1 MKWLLTLAAVF
12 ALPADAA
19 PHTLNL
25 PGIIQ
30 RHDSTCWAA
39 VSAMASR
46 AFTVPCQYRRPT
58 QSDVL
63 YSKNI
68 GTHDLPRKCPRRC
81 RRDALP
87 SCDGPDP
94 IETGKTNCGPDA
106 ILCDIPRE
114 TWLLG
119 LSSRKVGNLAIGN
132 TRELKADRI
141 LHEIKD
147 RKAPVV
153 ISWEYLNPA
162 SLSAADRL
170 LRTGSVAEAAA
181 LLNSTRGAGRHFLI
195 IIGYDDET
203 NEVLVW
209 DPWPAKSV
217 NELPE
222 GHSRLKWIPYES
234 YRNPKVD
241 NGAPVN
247 AFHDADEFAMC
258 RCAPEALE
266 SIATLTTT
274 AVQVR
279 DPVNITLQ
287 VDFNF
292 GHDVP
297 ELVQERENALRGR
310 VVRDADGDRI
320 GGRLDSEPG
329 IPTVTIMSRTLLDTR
344 ERPEILLESRTA
356 ALVVPVKRHGEL
368 VDSFLLVNSTTGWRE
383 GGYSNNEIARRIM
396 EFRAA
401 RSGEGRFY
409 LVAIPEYGKFYV
421 ARGFTTDAELV
432 PLDGDV
438 RRPFAPASQ
447 VLRDAV
453 TQIELIA
460 HLNSVT
466 PD

>member
-1 MKWLLTLAAVF
+1 MKWLLTLAALL
-12 ALPADAA
+12 ALPAAA
-19 PHTLNL
+19 DKHTLNL
-25 PGIIQ
+25 QGIIQ
-30 RHDSTCWAA
+30 RHDATCWAA

-46 AFTVPCQYRRPT
+46 AFTVPCQYRRPVE
-58 QSDVL
+58 SHVL
-63 YSKNI
+63 YSQNI
-68 GTHDLPRKCPRRC
+68 GTNDLPRKCPRRC
-81 RRDALP
+81 RRNALP
-87 SCDGPDP
+87 SCEGPDP
-94 IETGKTNCGPDA
+94 IEQGKTNCGTDA

-119 LSSRKVGNLAIGN
+119 LSSRKVGNLGIGN
-132 TRELKADRI
+132 TRELTADRI

-170 LRTGSVAEAAA
+170 QRAGSVEEAAA
-181 LLNSTRGAGRHFLI
+181 LLNSTRGFGRHFLI
-195 IIGYDDET
+195 ITGYNDST

-217 NELPE
+217 DELSE
-222 GHSRLKWIPYES
+222 GHTRLKWIPYEL
-234 YRNPKVD
+234 YQNPKVD

-266 SIATLTTT
+266 PIATLTTT

-279 DPVNITLQ
+279 DPVNIVLQ
-287 VDFNF
+287 VDLNF
-292 GHDVP
+292 GHDML
-297 ELVQERENALRGR
+297 ELVQERENALRDR

-329 IPTVTIMSRTLLDTR
+329 FPTVTIMSRTLLDTR
-344 ERPEILLESRTA
+344 ERPEVLLESRTA
-356 ALVVPVKRHGEL
+356 ALVVPVKRHGKL

-383 GGYSNNEIARRIM
+383 DGYSNNEIARRLM

-401 RSGEGRFY
+401 RSSEGRFY
-409 LVAIPEYGKFYV
+409 LVAIPEYGKFFV
-421 ARGFTTDAELV
+421 ARGFTTNAELV

-447 VLRDAV
+447 VLRDVAA
-453 TQIELIA
+453 QIERSA
-460 HLNSVT
+460 HRNAEI